1 MTPGYV
7 SISRFRVR
15 NGMEGDV
22 ASAFRERPHRVDDAP
37 GFLRMDVLSP
47 SEDASEFWL
56 VTYWSDEASFRTWH
70 HGHEFRRRRRFTRL
84 RETDHGGFH
93 WRDLARRDPTKAR
106 GSVADRPPCLDPN
119 ADEPSR

>member
-70 HGHEFRRRRRFTRL
+70 HGHEFRASHEGIPKGLKLDAAATEL
-84 RETDHGGFH
+84 RGF
-93 WRDLARRDPTKAR
+93 RY
-106 GSVADRPPCLDPN
+106 VA
-119 ADEPSR
+119 S